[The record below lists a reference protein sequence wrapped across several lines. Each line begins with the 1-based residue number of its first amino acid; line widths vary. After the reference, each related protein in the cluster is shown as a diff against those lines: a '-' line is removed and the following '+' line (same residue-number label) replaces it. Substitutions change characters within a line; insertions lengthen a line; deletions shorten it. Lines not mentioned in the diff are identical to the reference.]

1 MYSSPAT
8 RPLGANPT
16 VPGIAAM
23 LNSVRVRLTL
33 WYTAALTCVLVVLAI
48 ATYVILRQ
56 NAMRRT
62 DSALSELADSFLT
75 TVNAEL
81 RDESGSVTLVKAA
94 QERSEERR
102 V

>member
-1 MYSSPAT
+1 
-8 RPLGANPT
+8 
-16 VPGIAAM
+16 M

-33 WYTAALTCVLVVLAI
+33 WYTAALTCVLIVLAI

-62 DSALSELADSFLT
+62 DSTLSELAESFLT

-81 RDESGSVTLVKAA
+81 ADESGDRKSVV
-94 QERSEERR
+94 
-102 V
+102 